1 VVSGV
6 GFVVLAVVVL
16 LVWLYP
22 NVPANMANTAD
33 VRALQQRIA
42 DTDARLHQ
50 IEQRPPSA
58 SAADLQKLATRVDT
72 VDPIQVGSR
81 LDVLSGRIEALSG
94 RSMSGIDEEKQ
105 KVDAIAGRIAGL
117 EKAASNLATLTD
129 RLNRIARLQ
138 EAGIALSAGKPVGD
152 VPSAPAALA
161 RFAKQA
167 PPTEAQLRI
176 SFPEAERAA
185 LAAAQ
190 PPEPSG
196 QFLDR
201 VWDRAQGLV
210 TVKRGDDVVVGNP
223 TSIALATAK
232 AALDVG
238 DLPSAVAAVK
248 TLTGPPRQAM
258 DPWLAQATSL
268 LGARAA
274 LADMA
279 GQV

>member
-1 VVSGV
+1 
-6 GFVVLAVVVL
+6 
-16 LVWLYP
+16 
-22 NVPANMANTAD
+22 MANATD

-50 IEQRPPSA
+50 IEQHPPSA
-58 SAADLQKLATRVDT
+58 TEADLQKLATRVDT

-94 RSMSGIDEEKQ
+94 RSMSGLDEDKQ
-105 KVDAIAGRIAGL
+105 KVDALSGRIAGL

-138 EAGIALSAGKPVGD
+138 EAGLALAAGKPVGD

-167 PPTEAQLRI
+167 PPTEAQLRL
-176 SFPEAERAA
+176 SFPGAERAA
-185 LAAAQ
+185 LVAAQ
-190 PPEPSG
+190 PPDQNG
-196 QFLDR
+196 HFLDR

-210 TVKRGDDVVVGNP
+210 TVKRGDEVVVGSP
-223 TSIALATAK
+223 SSLALASAK
-232 AALDVG
+232 SALDAG

-258 DPWLAQATSL
+258 DPWLAQATAL
-268 LGARAA
+268 VAARSA
-274 LADMA
+274 LAELA